1 MRFTTDTGYTNSAR
15 AGAMAVLLGSS
26 VWGLFWIPLRYL
38 DTLGVGGLWALTF
51 AMATGFV
58 PALVMTVRRKEFPD
72 LVLSDTWYAGLA
84 LGLAMTLYFVALLYT
99 DVIRVIFLF
108 YLLPVWTTISAWM
121 IYREPVSLGRIGIML
136 IALFGLWL
144 LLGGGSGLPV
154 PQSLGDW
161 CAIAS
166 GLCWG
171 VSLSLLRGRERG
183 GAFSRTLVA
192 ISSALVFSLLTALL
206 LSGVE
211 SPSAA
216 GSISSETAG
225 SDAFKVVL
233 VAAAFGMLAVFPAL
247 LAQVWG
253 ARRLAAPTAALL
265 TMSEIVVAIISA
277 ALLIGTDLP
286 VASLAGGCIIILAVS
301 LDIYTQ
307 HQSMKRGR
315 VVDPH

>member
-183 GAFSRTLVA
+183 
-192 ISSALVFSLLTALL
+192 
-206 LSGVE
+206 
-211 SPSAA
+211 
-216 GSISSETAG
+216 

-307 HQSMKRGR
+307 HQSMKIGR

>member
-1 MRFTTDTGYTNSAR
+1 MRITTFTGYTNSTR
-15 AGAMAVLLGSS
+15 AGAIAILAGAS

-38 DTLGVGGLWALTF
+38 DTLGIGGLWALSLV
-51 AMATGFV
+51 MATGFV
-58 PALVMTVRRKEFPD
+58 PALIMTCQCKELPD
-72 LVLSDTWYAGLA
+72 LALSDTWYAGLA

-136 IALFGLWL
+136 VALSGLWL

-154 PQSLGDW
+154 PESLGDW

-171 VSLSLLRGRERG
+171 VSLSLLRGREGG

-192 ISSALVFSLLTALL
+192 ISSALVFSLIAALL
-206 LSGVE
+206 LSGAE
-211 SPSAA
+211 SPVAETRT
-216 GSISSETAG
+216 ISSDTG
-225 SDAFKVVL
+225 GTDGIRVFL
-233 VAAAFGMLAVFPAL
+233 VAAAFGILAMFPAM

-253 ARRLAAPTAALL
+253 AQHVAAPTAALL
-265 TMSEIVVAIISA
+265 TMSEIVVAIVSA
-277 ALLIGTDLP
+277 ALLIGTELP
-286 VASLAGGCIIILAVS
+286 AASLAGGCIIILAVC
-301 LDIYTQ
+301 LDIYLQ
-307 HQSMKRGR
+307 HQYSKNARLA
-315 VVDPH
+315 DA